1 MVSAVVVVLISAV
14 ICTVRRIP
22 DVCEL
27 CHVGGLFSVQLFD
40 ELGINRSAISI
51 HSALVDFQGICN
63 QPFVARHKVGEV
75 SQGLRC
81 VSVCSN
87 VNVYSGSDACM
98 ADCSGFAKLSDQFL
112 QGFNALVFQNRRDQ
126 FTLFG
131 IASCNA
137 DVFLE
142 FPFSA
147 LCIPSRPSAVAVS
160 AGGVFVSACAEM
172 VGGKSGSPFSGDVVH
187 LNLHADGLLFQVF
200 NLSFC
205 FSVHNVFL
213 RSFGLFP
220 FCCNHINSKRRR

>member
-1 MVSAVVVVLISAV
+1 M
-14 ICTVRRIP
+14 
-22 DVCEL
+22 
-27 CHVGGLFSVQLFD
+27 
-40 ELGINRSAISI
+40 
-51 HSALVDFQGICN
+51 
-63 QPFVARHKVGEV
+63 ARHKVGEV

-98 ADCSGFAKLSDQFL
+98 ADCSGFAKLSYQFL
-112 QGFNALVFQNRRDQ
+112 QGFNVLVFQNRCNQ
-126 FTLFG
+126 FALFG

-172 VGGKSGSPFSGDVVH
+172 VGGKLCSSLSGDVVH
-187 LNLHADGLLFQVF
+187 LNLHANGLLFQVF

-213 RSFGLFP
+213 RNFGLF
-220 FCCNHINSKRRR
+220 FLSL

>member
-1 MVSAVVVVLISAV
+1 M
-14 ICTVRRIP
+14 
-22 DVCEL
+22 
-27 CHVGGLFSVQLFD
+27 
-40 ELGINRSAISI
+40 
-51 HSALVDFQGICN
+51 
-63 QPFVARHKVGEV
+63 ARHKVGEV

-81 VSVCSN
+81 VSIRSDVD
-87 VNVYSGSDACM
+87 VNACTNSGVGNR
-98 ADCSGFAKLSDQFL
+98 SGFSEFAYQFL
-112 QGFNALVFQNRRDQ
+112 QGFNVLVFQNRCDQ
-126 FTLFG
+126 FALFG

-147 LCIPSRPSAVAVS
+147 LCIPCRPSAVAVS
-160 AGGVFVSACAEM
+160 AGGVFVSARAEM

-187 LNLHADGLLFQVF
+187 LNLHANGLLFQVF

-213 RSFGLFP
+213 RSFGLFS